1 MAGKTTKKAATFE
14 AGLEKLEA
22 ISEQMEIADLPLE
35 ELMKLYEEGLALSH
49 DLEARLAAARGK
61 MQEIQKGQD
70 GKPVAV
76 NCTVEQQLSLV
87 PQEDEV

>member
-14 AGLEKLEA
+14 AGLEKLETIA
-22 ISEQMEIADLPLE
+22 QQMETSDLPLE
-35 ELMKLYEEGLALSH
+35 ELMKLYEEGLALSRE
-49 DLEARLAAARGK
+49 LEARLTAARGR

-76 NCTVEQQLSLV
+76 ECTVEQQLSMV